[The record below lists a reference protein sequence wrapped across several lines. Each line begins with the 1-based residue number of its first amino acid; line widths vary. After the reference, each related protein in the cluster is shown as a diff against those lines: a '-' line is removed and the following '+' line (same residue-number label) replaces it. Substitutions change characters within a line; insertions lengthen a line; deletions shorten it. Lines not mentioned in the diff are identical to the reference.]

1 MPAIGE
7 RTAIAVAICT
17 YKRNELL
24 TRLLEALLVCAEQ
37 VRDRAAV
44 GVALVDDTP
53 DGQARVVADAFA
65 DRFELGLEYRIS
77 GRQNI
82 SLARNLAVATAL
94 DLGDWIAMTDDDCE
108 PPSQWLEALLNL

>member
-1 MPAIGE
+1 MLAIGG

-65 DRFELGLEYRIS
+65 DRFELGL
-77 GRQNI
+77 
-82 SLARNLAVATAL
+82 
-94 DLGDWIAMTDDDCE
+94 
-108 PPSQWLEALLNL
+108 

>member
-1 MPAIGE
+1 MLAIGG

-44 GVALVDDTP
+44 GIALVDDTP
-53 DGQARVVADAFA
+53 EGKARVVADAFA
-65 DRFELGLEYRIS
+65 NRFETDVLHAHINALVGSYIS
-77 GRQNI
+77 N
-82 SLARNLAVATAL
+82 ATTHGTSA
-94 DLGDWIAMTDDDCE
+94 
-108 PPSQWLEALLNL
+108 